1 MSPRAALAVS
11 ILVACGTATP
21 RFSTTT
27 PPWTTAV
34 ARSEALRLA
43 ADWDGALA
51 VVEAAMREVPDANGR
66 MRLLVERAAIER
78 ELESYRVTDGLVA
91 ATATLAD
98 AAELAAGSTDDVRAA
113 LAEGRAWIDYSNA
126 FDGKSTFDA
135 ARASFDQARALR
147 ELRGD
152 VAGLAMAWFGIG
164 LTFQQSD
171 RLAEARDAFRQ
182 GLDLAERSDAFVA
195 QGYLQR
201 HLGFVES
208 ELAGDPTV
216 AIPYYER
223 SLELREQYG
232 HRWGVIFAALTLAE
246 AVSATDPQRAR
257 DLLDRAIALAAELRV
272 HRGLASSL
280 DALAALDHI
289 AGDLAS
295 ACDRLAGAIAAWNA
309 YRDPSAAAEAAARHA
324 EWQCPAP

>member
-1 MSPRAALAVS
+1 MSRAALAVS

-21 RFSTTT
+21 RISITT

-51 VVEAAMREVPDANGR
+51 VVEDAMREVPDANGR

-98 AAELAAGSTDDVRAA
+98 AAELAAGSADDVRAA
-113 LAEGRAWIDYSNA
+113 LAEGRGWIDYSNA

-135 ARASFDQARALR
+135 ARASFDQARTLR

-152 VAGLAMAWFGIG
+152 LAGLAMAWFGIG

-171 RLAEARDAFRQ
+171 RLAEARDAFRH
-182 GLDLAERSDAFVA
+182 GLDLAERSGAYVA

-208 ELAGDPTV
+208 GLAGDPAV

-223 SLELREQYG
+223 SLELREQHG
-232 HRWGVIFAALTLAE
+232 HRWGVIFASLTLAE
-246 AVSATDPQRAR
+246 AVSATDPPRAR

-280 DALAALDHI
+280 GTLAALDHA

-295 ACDRLAGAIAAWNA
+295 ACDRLAGAVAAWNA
-309 YRDPSAAAEAAARHA
+309 YRDPGSAAEAAARHA